1 MEEAITVK
9 EATAWR
15 GERKRPGSPAPAWED
30 GDFEQVFRQHYTRI
44 VGVLRRVVGDAGQ
57 AEELADELFWKL
69 YRQPPADR
77 GRLGGWLYR
86 GAVQDGIDALR
97 ASRRR
102 RQYEAASF
110 PPAPPAGA
118 DPEREL
124 LRREQR
130 QRVHQV
136 LATLKPAQ
144 AQLLML
150 RQCGLSYR
158 ELADVMELQAGS
170 IGTLLAR
177 AEDTF
182 EKAWRQLEEAQKG
195 GRG

>member
-9 EATAWR
+9 EATAWS

-30 GDFEQVFRQHYTRI
+30 GDFEQVFRQHYARI
-44 VGVLRRVVGDAGQ
+44 VSVLRRVVGDAGQ
-57 AEELADELFWKL
+57 ADELAGELFWKL
-69 YRQPPADR
+69 YRQPPANRD
-77 GRLGGWLYR
+77 RLGGWLYR
-86 GAVQDGIDALR
+86 SAVQDGIDAFR
-97 ASRRR
+97 AGRRR
-102 RQYEAASF
+102 RQHEAESA

-124 LRREQR
+124 LRREQIELV
-130 QRVHQV
+130 QQV

-158 ELADVMELQAGS
+158 ELADIMELQTGS

-177 AEDTF
+177 AESTF
-182 EKAWRQLEEAQKG
+182 EKAWRRLEEAQKG
-195 GRG
+195 GRV